1 MLERYVTDE
10 FNAADKD
17 FSSGL
22 LLFLQLI
29 YSEDSVAYCSE
40 DLYCLQMKGLF
51 VMAVFSYFFK
61 I

>member
-17 FSSGL
+17 FSSGM

-29 YSEDSVAYCSE
+29 YSENCKAYYSVC
-40 DLYCLQMKGLF
+40 
-51 VMAVFSYFFK
+51 